1 MESLLKARSFRK
13 EVILTTADGAHLEE
27 LVNLMLDFHDLGMAH
42 TVVLMDS
49 ADSCQKAANVLPNL
63 GCVWA
68 SFLQRDHPQPY
79 WTKTIHMWLLRW
91 LVFNSMVRR
100 GHNVLI
106 LDTDNSVRMD
116 PYVFLK
122 SPMFSGYNQIVS
134 YDDGIPEVNC
144 GAQYGQN
151 ISPDGPLAWIA
162 AEVVDRLLR
171 CVLLEM
177 GGEEAAEYFFSAA
190 SRPFEQHRAY

>member
-1 MESLLKARSFRK
+1 MPDLCQFGHHVCVIAGAMESLLSARAFRK
-13 EVILTTADGAHLEE
+13 EVILTTADGEHLEE

-49 ADSCQKAANVLPNL
+49 EESCQKASKFLPNL
-63 GCVWA
+63 GCIWV
-68 SFLQRDHPQPY
+68 SFLNRDHPQPY

-91 LVFNSMVRR
+91 QVFNSMVRR
-100 GHNVLI
+100 GYNVLI

-122 SPMFSGYNQIVS
+122 NKMFSSYNQIVS
-134 YDDGIPEVNC
+134 FDNGIPEVNC

-151 ISPDGPLAWIA
+151 ISPDGPLAWIT

-171 CVLLEM
+171 
-177 GGEEAAEYFFSAA
+177 
-190 SRPFEQHRAY
+190 